1 MGSPRV
7 RLDRLTKHRGS
18 LQPREHLESPWGA
31 GGGGVRLCLQT
42 SCAFSASL
50 GQTDR
55 QTVAPPPTPP
65 PLCSPPVP
73 TVPPGNVHAEA
84 TNSTTIRFTWNAPS
98 PQFINGINQGY
109 KVREGS
115 PGPGWKPARRA
126 QAGAEGRRRGRV
138 QEGIP
143 AVSLRSLA
151 QAKQRACLRSK
162 QRASGCPQVHVQAP
176 GSTDLDLP
184 ATR

>member
-1 MGSPRV
+1 MG
-7 RLDRLTKHRGS
+7 GS
-18 LQPREHLESPWGA
+18 IK
-31 GGGGVRLCLQT
+31 LCLQT
-42 SCAFSASL
+42 SRVSSASL

-65 PLCSPPVP
+65 PLYSPPVP

-109 KVREGS
+109 KVREVS
-115 PGPGWKPARRA
+115 PGPGRKPARRTR
-126 QAGAEGRRRGRV
+126 AGDERSWRV

-143 AVSLRSLA
+143 AVSEITGSG
-151 QAKQRACLRSK
+151 QAEDMYVIKAEGLGLSPSPR
-162 QRASGCPQVHVQAP
+162 P
-176 GSTDLDLP
+176 GP
-184 ATR
+184 GEYRP